1 MTRVP
6 FSAEWYHCTFLG
18 CGFVV
23 KSWRRGLEG
32 VLLVTSNKR
41 TNESQDGG
49 ELSIFL
55 EKVKKL
61 LNSYKAAFF
70 LLNGLRVGVQTLV
83 PEDNIRPSR

>member
-1 MTRVP
+1 MLCCFVFFMSLLHCNFFVWGGGSTSRRCVRSRMTRVP

-41 TNESQDGG
+41 TNEIEDGG
-49 ELSIFL
+49 ELSIF
-55 EKVKKL
+55 
-61 LNSYKAAFF
+61 
-70 LLNGLRVGVQTLV
+70 
-83 PEDNIRPSR
+83 